1 MENTAFSLKPSQFS
15 DHGRKRFLCLL
26 THDDWKSNYI
36 VATKTGDTFSQH
48 AYRSDVLR
56 DLDLCGAVDTFVTHN
71 GFNGAKRDS
80 NRTRQINSLF
90 FDIDI
95 HNDDADLV
103 AVKQQ
108 VKSALFNVIDNA
120 VLPTPT
126 MIVDS
131 GRGFHLYYLF
141 ARSVPYRKRSP
152 EGGSVVCEKALW
164 RIKQIEHRI
173 DGVLD
178 KICASIREAGNDRA
192 VHDLA
197 RIARIP
203 GTYNTSSHS
212 YAELIYANDEAMY
225 NFEMLESALPSV
237 DTSITAPN
245 KVVHVIDFERIS
257 IRRLKEL
264 EQLRDYRDHGQG
276 EPCTNNTRNN
286 MVFVYMNAATQ
297 VYGIDKAFELA
308 KAFNRGFAVPL
319 PEMELKATRD
329 NLERKGTY
337 RIKLD
342 TIITKF
348 LKITQ
353 LESDHLG
360 LFKSKRT
367 LDRELA
373 KQKTREKRAKRD
385 RDILELVSEG
395 MTYDQVA
402 KRMGVSRRTVA
413 SVVKRN
419 NGARTYARRTL
430 RRHIKI
436 QFSRTKELL
445 DAIKTT
451 KTPQEASEE
460 YCESGGFSKVQN
472 FGNHTLGVRYLSGY
486 ENASSGLEFSL
497 GLDPPLATQFAL
509 LAALDCLVKSSRK
522 SQEIKYLQNL
532 SESICQLLQ

>member
-36 VATKTGDTFSQH
+36 VATKTGDTFSQR

-56 DLDLCGAVDTFVTHN
+56 DLDLCGAVDAFVTHN

-95 HNDDADLV
+95 HNDDTDLV

-108 VKSALFNVIDNA
+108 VKSAIFNAIDNA

-225 NFEMLESALPSV
+225 NFEMLDSALPSV
-237 DTSITAPN
+237 DTSITVPN
-245 KVVHVIDFERIS
+245 KVAHVIDFERIS

-385 RDILELVSEG
+385 KDILELVSEG

-402 KRMGVSRRTVA
+402 KRVGASRRTVA

-445 DAIKTT
+445 DAIKTI

-460 YCESGGFSKVQN
+460 YCELSGFSKVQN
-472 FGNHTLGVRYLSGY
+472 FGNHTLGVSLFVGEVSVSGRLFLSWQ
-486 ENASSGLEFSL
+486 LP
-497 GLDPPLATQFAL
+497 PPLL
-509 LAALDCLVKSSRK
+509 L
-522 SQEIKYLQNL
+522 
-532 SESICQLLQ
+532 

>member
-1 MENTAFSLKPSQFS
+1 MENTAFSLNPSQFS

-36 VATKTGDTFSQH
+36 VATKTGDTFSQR

-56 DLDLCGAVDTFVTHN
+56 DLDLCGAVDAFVTHN

-95 HNDDADLV
+95 HDDDADLV

-108 VKSALFNVIDNA
+108 VKSALFNAINNA

-237 DTSITAPN
+237 DTSITVLN
-245 KVVHVIDFERIS
+245 KVAHVIDFERIS

-308 KAFNRGFAVPL
+308 KTFNRGFAVPL

-329 NLERKGTY
+329 NLKRKGTY

-385 RDILELVSEG
+385 RDILELVAEG

-402 KRMGVSRRTVA
+402 KRVGVSRRTVA

-445 DAIKTT
+445 DAIKAT

-472 FGNHTLGVRYLSGY
+472 FGNHTLGVMRSSSHG
-486 ENASSGLEFSL
+486 NVSSGFKLPL

-522 SQEIKYLQNL
+522 SKEIKYLQNL